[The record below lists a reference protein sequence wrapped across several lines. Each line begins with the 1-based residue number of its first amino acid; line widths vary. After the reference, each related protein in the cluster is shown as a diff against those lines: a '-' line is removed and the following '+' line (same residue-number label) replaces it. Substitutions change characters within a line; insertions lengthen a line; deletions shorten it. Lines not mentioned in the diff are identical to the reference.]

1 MTPTIFLVRIDG
13 HGTEHLSLHAS
24 ERGAGEA
31 MLRVG
36 GDVWADRFGSR
47 PAADATPL
55 LVRDWLDSEGYRA
68 FVGPVEVEL

>member
-24 ERGAGEA
+24 EQGAGEA

-36 GDVWADRFGSR
+36 GDAWEQRFGYR
-47 PAADATPL
+47 PASSATPL
-55 LVRDWLDSEGYRA
+55 LVRDWLQSEGYRA